1 MNDDLLNRTTADL
14 RRPPPEELERRLM
27 VLLGADQPVPGPG
40 FDERLLDRLEAQRLV
55 ERVTREEAA
64 APDVLEPRLDALLD
78 LDAPQ
83 PSATFD
89 ESFSFRFR
97 RLRAEDNESR
107 VPPVDLLRV
116 PALPNRDH
124 GFSTLPRLGRPP
136 FTNRHAFLVGLGAV
150 AALFVL
156 YLLKDDT
163 VVDPPDDQLQMVAHL
178 DLLESLDEVEHLDV
192 LSTSSS
198 RAADPNV
205 LVVARLDPV
214 VLEAADD
221 EELFDLVAH
230 LDELEAMP

>member
-1 MNDDLLNRTTADL
+1 MIDDLLNRTTADL

-27 VLLGADQPVPGPG
+27 ALLGADQPVPGPD
-40 FDERLLDRLEAQRLV
+40 FDMRLLDRLEAQRLV
-55 ERVTREEAA
+55 ERMTREEAMA
-64 APDVLEPRLDALLD
+64 ANVVEPRLDALLN

-89 ESFSFRFR
+89 EAFTFRFR

-124 GFSTLPRLGRPP
+124 DFSTLPALGRPP
-136 FTNRHAFLVGLGAV
+136 FTNRQAFLVGLGAV

-156 YLLKDDT
+156 YLLKDNA

-178 DLLESLDEVEHLDV
+178 DLLESLDDVEHLDA
-192 LSTSSS
+192 LSLPSR
-198 RAADPNV
+198 RAADSNV
-205 LVVARLDPV
+205 LVIARIDPI

-221 EELFDLVAH
+221 DELFELVAH

>member
-1 MNDDLLNRTTADL
+1 MIDDLLSRTTADL

-27 VLLGADQPVPGPG
+27 VLLGADQPAPGPD
-40 FDERLLDRLEAQRLV
+40 FDAVLLDRLEAQRLV
-55 ERVTREEAA
+55 DRATRDEAM

-78 LDAPQ
+78 LDAPE

-89 ESFSFRFR
+89 ESFSFRLR

-107 VPPVDLLRV
+107 VPPADLLRV

-124 GFSTLPRLGRPP
+124 GFSTLPALGRPP
-136 FTNRHAFLVGLGAV
+136 FTNRHAFLFALGAA

-156 YLLKDDT
+156 FLLKDDT

-178 DLLESLDEVEHLDV
+178 DLLESLDEVEHFDA
-192 LSTSSS
+192 LSPSTT
-198 RAADPNV
+198 RAADPEV